1 MLSNVPF
8 VAPATILEKTHNLDP
23 EPMAIAGADHDVALD
38 SALACY
44 QEGLIEPVL
53 IGDENKIKT
62 LLKARNIET
71 SAFRIIN
78 AEQEKDS
85 AETAVKLASNGE
97 VSSLMKGQV
106 HTDTLL
112 RAVLNKEF
120 GLRTGNRLSHVFH
133 MTIPGS
139 DKVLLITD
147 AAINIA
153 PDIET
158 KFHITRNAIKFAH
171 GLGIIKPKVALLSAS
186 ESVLDAMPSSGEAAE
201 VVKRAQAEIKN
212 ACIGGP
218 FAFDNAISPQA
229 ASLKGI
235 THPVAGHADIIVV
248 PNIETGNALFKMMV
262 YFMSACAAG
271 IVMGA
276 KVPIVLTSRADP
288 PQARLT
294 AAAIAVI
301 MSNAKTPSGK
311 HT

>member
-1 MLSNVPF
+1 MLSTLPF
-8 VAPATILEKTHNLDP
+8 VAPASILEKAHNLEP
-23 EPMAIAGADHDVALD
+23 KPMAVAGADHDVALD

-44 QEGLIEPVL
+44 DEGLIEPVL
-53 IGDENKIKT
+53 IGNEDKIKT
-62 LLKARNIET
+62 LLEARNVEIST
-71 SAFRIIN
+71 FRIIN

-85 AETAVKLASNGE
+85 AETAVKLASTGE

-120 GLRTGNRLSHVFH
+120 GLRTGARLSHVFH
-133 MTIPGS
+133 MTVPGS
-139 DKVLLITD
+139 DKTLLITD

-158 KFHITRNAIKFAH
+158 KLHITRNAIKFAH
-171 GLGIIKPKVALLSAS
+171 CLDIEIPKVALLSAS

-201 VVKRAQAEIKN
+201 VVKRAEAEIEN
-212 ACIGGP
+212 AIIGGP

-229 ASLKGI
+229 ARLKGI
-235 THPVAGHADIIVV
+235 THPVAGHADILVV

-301 MSNAKTPSGK
+301 MSNDSI
-311 HT
+311 